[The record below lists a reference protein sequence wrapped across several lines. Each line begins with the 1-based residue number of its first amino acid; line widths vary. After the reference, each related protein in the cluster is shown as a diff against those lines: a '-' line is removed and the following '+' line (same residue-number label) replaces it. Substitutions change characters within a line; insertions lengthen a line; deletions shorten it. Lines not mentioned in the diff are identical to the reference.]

1 MRISNKEIEVIKRLA
16 LKIFGPRTHV
26 YLFGSRVS
34 EAQKGGDIDLFIT
47 HEDKSKLTLMAKI
60 EFLAELKSIIGD
72 QKIDVVL
79 DTDATKSK
87 KTSTVLSDSKLLNY
101 EQRGCC

>member
-1 MRISNKEIEVIKRLA
+1 MRIRQKDIEVIKKLA
-16 LKIFGPRTHV
+16 KKYFGSDTRV

-34 EAQKGGDIDLFIT
+34 ETQKGGDIDLFIT
-47 HEDKSKLTLMAKI
+47 NQDTNHLTLMVKI

-79 DTDATKSK
+79 DTEATKSK
-87 KTSTVLSDSKLLNY
+87 KSFYRSVKRHAI
-101 EQRGCC
+101 EI

>member
-1 MRISNKEIEVIKRLA
+1 MRIRDKDNEVIKELA
-16 LKIFGPRTHV
+16 KKYFGSDTHV

-34 EAQKGGDIDLFIT
+34 ETQKGGDIDLFIT
-47 HEDKSKLTLMAKI
+47 NQDTSRLTLMAKI

-79 DTDATKSK
+79 DTEATRSK
-87 KTSTVLSDSKLLNY
+87 ENFYHSVKQHAVEL
-101 EQRGCC
+101 